1 MRFVVSHPS
10 QRTRRMGSG
19 TLFRN
24 FTPILLD
31 IVTINGYIATMT
43 SKELKRW
50 LEKQGATFT
59 PGKGSHLHVEVNGK
73 FSVLPMHGK
82 DLGLLANAIKKQ
94 LGLK

>member
-1 MRFVVSHPS
+1 
-10 QRTRRMGSG
+10 
-19 TLFRN
+19 
-24 FTPILLD
+24 
-31 IVTINGYIATMT
+31 MT

-82 DLGLLANAIKKQ
+82 DLGDLANTIKKQ

>member
-1 MRFVVSHPS
+1 M
-10 QRTRRMGSG
+10 
-19 TLFRN
+19 
-24 FTPILLD
+24 ILLD
-31 IVTINGYIATMT
+31 NVTIYGYIIAMT

-82 DLGLLANAIKKQ
+82 DLGLLANTIKKQ

>member
-1 MRFVVSHPS
+1 
-10 QRTRRMGSG
+10 MGDPL
-19 TLFRN
+19 LFSAIL
-24 FTPILLD
+24 FTILLD
-31 IVTINGYIATMT
+31 FVTINGYISTVT

-82 DLGLLANAIKKQ
+82 DLGLLANTIKKQ